1 MTPAGRPWARP
12 VLAAFAL
19 AALHPACSGGDV
31 PAAGDLV
38 AKVEAARRTSG
49 YRVRA
54 RLVRTT
60 AGSDQ
65 RDVTQLLIEGRRS
78 GDDRKALYQVL
89 WPKPL
94 LGRTLVIEQPAG
106 QAVRVWTFTPPD
118 QVATLTPADAT
129 QPFLGSDLT
138 IEDLA
143 EDFWHWPTQEIVGEE
158 TVGQHR
164 CQIIE
169 SRPSAETATSY
180 SRVRTWIAPDIAL
193 PLRVEKFGPDGRL
206 IKRITA
212 ERIMKRKD
220 KSWAA
225 ANLIIEPAD
234 GRTRTVLE
242 GSRATLDL
250 EIPEAD
256 FTVEKIKASLQPK
269 SRGATSP
276 RDASTAPGEP

>member
-1 MTPAGRPWARP
+1 
-12 VLAAFAL
+12 
-19 AALHPACSGGDV
+19 
-31 PAAGDLV
+31 
-38 AKVEAARRTSG
+38 
-49 YRVRA
+49 
-54 RLVRTT
+54 
-60 AGSDQ
+60 
-65 RDVTQLLIEGRRS
+65 
-78 GDDRKALYQVL
+78 
-89 WPKPL
+89 
-94 LGRTLVIEQPAG
+94 
-106 QAVRVWTFTPPD
+106 
-118 QVATLTPADAT
+118 
-129 QPFLGSDLT
+129 
-138 IEDLA
+138 
-143 EDFWHWPTQEIVGEE
+143 
-158 TVGQHR
+158 
-164 CQIIE
+164 
-169 SRPSAETATSY
+169 
-180 SRVRTWIAPDIAL
+180 VRTWIAPDIAL

-276 RDASTAPGEP
+276 RDVSTAPGEP